1 MIYATTTDGGLLIG
15 LSERNI
21 ELLRQGSPIV
31 KNIPGMPSLIIVAG
45 ETEAAIYSE
54 LAKHGY
60 ITAET
65 RLIMEPKEGSAS

>member
-1 MIYATTTDGGLLIG
+1 MIYAKTTDDGLFIG
-15 LSERNI
+15 LTERNI
-21 ELLRQGSPIV
+21 ELLRAGSPIV
-31 KNIPGMPSLIIVAG
+31 KHIPGMPSLFIVAG

-54 LAKHGY
+54 LAKHGC